1 MIDKSNTTD
10 HPAAGQC
17 RLYCVTAVLLACLTA
32 APASADTHVRPPE
45 DIGVIGQ
52 VEYISAH
59 HDETL
64 LDIAR
69 AQDIGQNE
77 ILVANPD
84 VDRWLPGKGTVIT
97 LPRRHVLPD
106 AKREGLILNL
116 PEMRLYH
123 FPRPQKGK
131 TPTVTTHPVSI
142 GRMDWDTPMG
152 TTRIVA
158 KKIDPTWTPP
168 QSLREEALADGE
180 VLPNVVPAGPDNP
193 LGRYA
198 MRLGVPGYLIHSTN
212 KPWGVG
218 MRVTHGCVRMYPED
232 IEQLFDKVPVGT
244 PVQIINQPV
253 KLGWLA
259 DTLYLEIH
267 PPMEDAGDSPVIDMQ
282 TVLDRIAEFVGD
294 RPVHLNGRAIRLAV
308 ETQHG
313 MPVAITK

>member
-1 MIDKSNTTD
+1 MTEIP
-10 HPAAGQC
+10 PAT
-17 RLYCVTAVLLACLTA
+17 RLPHNLMLRNLRATLLACA
-32 APASADTHVRPPE
+32 FACPALADTHIRPPE
-45 DIGVIGQ
+45 DVDVIGQ
-52 VEYISAH
+52 VDFIRAH

-69 AQDIGQNE
+69 DQDIGQNE

-106 AKREGLILNL
+106 AKRDGLILNL
-116 PEMRLYH
+116 PEMRLYY
-123 FPRPQKGK
+123 FPRPEKNN
-131 TPTVTTHPVSI
+131 TPVVITHPVSI
-142 GRMDWDTPMG
+142 GRMDWNTPLGM
-152 TTRIVA
+152 TRIVA
-158 KKIDPTWTPP
+158 KKVDPTWTPP
-168 QSLREEALADGE
+168 QSLKDEALASGE
-180 VLPNVVPAGPDNP
+180 VLPDVVPAGPDNP

-198 MRLGVPGYLIHSTN
+198 LRLGVPGYLIHSTN

-244 PVQIINQPV
+244 PVQIVNQPV

-267 PPMEDAGDSPVIDMQ
+267 PPMEDAGDNPVIDMQ
-282 TVLDRIAEFVGD
+282 TVMDRIAGFVGD
-294 RPVHLNGRAIRLAV
+294 RPVQLNGRAIRLAV
-308 ETQHG
+308 DTQHG

>member
-1 MIDKSNTTD
+1 MAPN
-10 HPAAGQC
+10 
-17 RLYCVTAVLLACLTA
+17 LLTALLACLFA
-32 APASADTHVRPPE
+32 CPALADIHIRPPE
-45 DIGVIGQ
+45 DVGVIGQ
-52 VEYISAH
+52 VEFIRAH

-69 AQDIGQNE
+69 NQDVGQNE

-106 AKREGLILNL
+106 TKRDGLILNL
-116 PEMRLYH
+116 PEMRLYY
-123 FPRPQKGK
+123 FPRAQKNE
-131 TPTVTTHPVSI
+131 TPVLITHPVSI
-142 GRMDWDTPMG
+142 GRMDWETPLGM
-152 TTRIVA
+152 THIVA
-158 KKIDPTWTPP
+158 KKVDPTWTPP
-168 QSLREEALADGE
+168 QSLKDEALADGE
-180 VLPNVVPAGPDNP
+180 VLPDVVPAGPDNP

-267 PPMEDAGDSPVIDMQ
+267 PPMDDTGDNPVIDMQ
-282 TVLDRIAEFVGD
+282 TVLDRIAEFIGE
-294 RPVHLNGRAIRLAV
+294 RPVQLNGRAIRLAV

>member
-1 MIDKSNTTD
+1 MLHKLRAT
-10 HPAAGQC
+10 
-17 RLYCVTAVLLACLTA
+17 LLACA
-32 APASADTHVRPPE
+32 FACPALADTHIRPPE
-45 DIGVIGQ
+45 DVGVIGQ
-52 VEYISAH
+52 VDFIRAH

-69 AQDIGQNE
+69 DQDIGQNE
-77 ILVANPD
+77 ILVANPE

-106 AKREGLILNL
+106 AKRDGLILNL
-116 PEMRLYH
+116 PEMRLYY
-123 FPRPQKGK
+123 FPRPEK
-131 TPTVTTHPVSI
+131 TGTPVVITHPVSI
-142 GRMDWDTPMG
+142 GRMDWNTPLGM
-152 TTRIVA
+152 TRIVA
-158 KKIDPTWTPP
+158 KKVDPTWTPP
-168 QSLREEALADGE
+168 QSLKDEALASGE
-180 VLPNVVPAGPDNP
+180 VLPDVVPAGPDNP

-244 PVQIINQPV
+244 PVQIVNQPV

-267 PPMEDAGDSPVIDMQ
+267 PPMEDAGDNPVIDMQ
-282 TVLDRIAEFVGD
+282 TVMDRIAGFVGD
-294 RPVHLNGRAIRLAV
+294 RPVQLNGRAIRLAV
-308 ETQHG
+308 DTQHG

>member
-1 MIDKSNTTD
+1 MTEIP
-10 HPAAGQC
+10 PAR
-17 RLYCVTAVLLACLTA
+17 RLPHNLMLRNLRATLLACA
-32 APASADTHVRPPE
+32 FACPALADTHIRPPE
-45 DIGVIGQ
+45 DVGVIGQ
-52 VEYISAH
+52 VDFIRAH

-69 AQDIGQNE
+69 DQDIGQNE
-77 ILVANPD
+77 ILVANPE

-106 AKREGLILNL
+106 AKRDGLILNL
-116 PEMRLYH
+116 PEMRLYY
-123 FPRPQKGK
+123 FPRPEKNN
-131 TPTVTTHPVSI
+131 TPVVITHPVSI
-142 GRMDWDTPMG
+142 GRMDWNTPLGM
-152 TTRIVA
+152 TRIVA
-158 KKIDPTWTPP
+158 KKVDPTWTPP
-168 QSLREEALADGE
+168 QSLKDEALASGE
-180 VLPNVVPAGPDNP
+180 VLPDVVPAGPDNP

-198 MRLGVPGYLIHSTN
+198 LRLGVPGYLIHSTN

-244 PVQIINQPV
+244 PVQIVNQPV

-267 PPMEDAGDSPVIDMQ
+267 PPMEDAGDNPVIDMQ
-282 TVLDRIAEFVGD
+282 TVMDRIAGFVGD
-294 RPVHLNGRAIRLAV
+294 RPVQLNGRAIRLAV
-308 ETQHG
+308 DTQHG

>member
-1 MIDKSNTTD
+1 MIDNRNATTL
-10 HPAAGQC
+10 PAPGKFLPSAVI
-17 RLYCVTAVLLACLTA
+17 VTLLVCLPPC
-32 APASADTHVRPPE
+32 PALADTQVRPPE
-45 DIGVIGQ
+45 DVGVIGQ
-52 VEYISAH
+52 VEYIRAH

-69 AQDIGQNE
+69 DQDIGQNE
-77 ILVANPD
+77 ILVANPE
-84 VDRWLPGKGTVIT
+84 VDRWLPGKGTVVT

-116 PEMRLYH
+116 PEMRLYY
-123 FPRPQKGK
+123 FPAAARGE
-131 TPTVTTHPVSI
+131 TPVVITHPVSI
-142 GRMDWDTPMG
+142 GRMDWETPLG

-158 KKIDPTWTPP
+158 KKVDPTWTPP
-168 QSLREEALADGE
+168 QSLKEEALADGE
-180 VLPNVVPAGPDNP
+180 VLPDVVPAGPDNP

-259 DTLYLEIH
+259 ETLYLEIH
-267 PPMEDAGDSPVIDMQ
+267 PLMVDAGDNPAIDMQ
-282 TVLDRIAEFVGD
+282 TVMDRIATFIGD
-294 RPVHLNGRAIRLAV
+294 RPVQLNGRAIRLAV

>member
-1 MIDKSNTTD
+1 MHLRTG
-10 HPAAGQC
+10 P
-17 RLYCVTAVLLACLTA
+17 LWLLLLACP
-32 APASADTHVRPPE
+32 PACPALADTQVRPPE
-45 DIGVIGQ
+45 DVGVIGQ
-52 VEYISAH
+52 VEYVRAH

-69 AQDIGQNE
+69 DQDIGQNE
-77 ILVANPD
+77 ILVANPE
-84 VDRWLPGKGTVIT
+84 VDRWLPGKGTVVT

-116 PEMRLYH
+116 PEMRLYY
-123 FPRPQKGK
+123 FPAAARGE
-131 TPTVTTHPVSI
+131 TPVVITHPVSI
-142 GRMDWDTPMG
+142 GRMDWETPLG
-152 TTRIVA
+152 TTSIVA
-158 KKIDPTWTPP
+158 KKVDPTWTPP
-168 QSLREEALADGE
+168 QSLKEEALADGE
-180 VLPNVVPAGPDNP
+180 VLQDVVPAGPDNP

-267 PPMEDAGDSPVIDMQ
+267 PLMEDAGDNPAIDMQ
-282 TVLDRIAEFVGD
+282 TVMDRIAAFVGD
-294 RPVHLNGRAIRLAV
+294 RPVQLNGRAIRLAV